1 MDNRYKLVFRNL
13 DNKYIVEKTITLNL
27 PDEKIKEFREIAREI
42 DDNIE
47 EVMNIIVEYDLL
59 ERMDDRDFKQLVL
72 DAYYSEMFEI

>member
-1 MDNRYKLVFRNL
+1 MDNRYKLVFKNL

-47 EVMNIIVEYDLL
+47 EVLNIIVEHDLL
-59 ERMDDRDFKQLVL
+59 ERMDDKNFKQLVL
-72 DAYYSEMFEI
+72 NAYESEMFLN

>member
-1 MDNRYKLVFRNL
+1 MDNKYNLVFRNL

-27 PDEKIKEFREIAREI
+27 ADEKIKEFREIAREI

-59 ERMDDRDFKQLVL
+59 ERMDDKDFKKLVL

>member
-1 MDNRYKLVFRNL
+1 MDNKYKLVFRNL

-47 EVMNIIVEYDLL
+47 EVLNIIVEHDLL
-59 ERMDDRDFKQLVL
+59 ERMDDKNFKQLVL
-72 DAYYSEMFEI
+72 NAYESEMFLN

>member
-1 MDNRYKLVFRNL
+1 MDNKYKLVFRNL

-47 EVMNIIVEYDLL
+47 EVMHIIIDHDLL
-59 ERMDDRDFKQLVL
+59 ERMDDKDFKQLVI
-72 DAYYSEMFEI
+72 DAYYSEMFDI

>member
-1 MDNRYKLVFRNL
+1 MDNKYKLVFRNL
-13 DNKYIVEKTITLNL
+13 DNKYILEKTITLNL

-59 ERMDDRDFKQLVL
+59 ERMDDKDFKQLVL
-72 DAYYSEMFEI
+72 DAYYSEML

>member
-1 MDNRYKLVFRNL
+1 MDNKYNLVFRNL

-59 ERMDDRDFKQLVL
+59 ERMDDKDFKKLVL

>member
-47 EVMNIIVEYDLL
+47 EVIHIIVEHDLL
-59 ERMDDRDFKQLVL
+59 ERMDDKDFKQLVL
-72 DAYYSEMFEI
+72 DAYYS

>member
-1 MDNRYKLVFRNL
+1 MDNRYKLVFKNL

-59 ERMDDRDFKQLVL
+59 ERIDDKDFKQLVI
-72 DAYYSEMFEI
+72 DSYYSEIFEN

>member
-47 EVMNIIVEYDLL
+47 EVIHIIVEHDLL
-59 ERMDDRDFKQLVL
+59 ERMDEKDFKQLVI
-72 DAYYSEMFEI
+72 DAYYSEMFEN